1 MKKTIFMWLT
11 ALQTDKELQRKKQY
25 FTLVWGRAKW
35 PRKFTEKF
43 TQNFGKKELFP
54 WTYPEK

>member
-1 MKKTIFMWLT
+1 MWLT

-43 TQNFGKKELFP
+43 TQNFGKRELFP